1 MRCSFIFPSCH
12 CQCQF
17 YLSDPWRDGFLSKL
31 FALCVVDSR
40 GSFRPARLIVE
51 PLSDCGNSC
60 SCIVACSIVIERGG
74 AFLIPAGPPSG
85 GAVDVDPDEVA
96 LEDRSGVRQ
105 GARCSRVGRV
115 S

>member
-1 MRCSFIFPSCH
+1 MK
-12 CQCQF
+12 
-17 YLSDPWRDGFLSKL
+17 GFLPKL
-31 FALCVVDSR
+31 FAPGVVDSHR
-40 GSFRPARLIVE
+40 VFRLARLIVE

-60 SCIVACSIVIERGG
+60 SCDAACSIAIES
-74 AFLIPAGPPSG
+74 AACLSFPAGPPSG

-115 S
+115 SWNHKGSSTVLFD